1 MLRKSTNYIN
11 LISILI
17 IVYLAFI
24 PLNPNNTKIKDVV
37 EKNFFIENA
46 YNHIKEMSKQPHYV
60 GSFDHRIVKS
70 YIIRSLQQ
78 LGLEVKV
85 QKTTIANQAL
95 RFTQVENIIAKIDG
109 SDKSRQPLVL
119 LSHYDSAPYASLGA
133 SDAIT
138 GVAVILEG
146 VRAFLSSNIKPVND
160 IIIVITDAEEIGL
173 LGAKAFVNKH
183 HWANNIGMVLNF
195 EARGSSG
202 NSYMLMETNHGNH
215 NLLQSFID
223 ANLKFPTSNSLAYSI
238 YKKLPNDT
246 DLTIFREDKDISG
259 FNFAF
264 IDNHFNYHTQ
274 LDNIENISLD
284 TLSHQAH
291 YLMPLLKQYSQI
303 DLNTLNSDQD
313 DVYFQVPFW
322 KIVSY
327 PFDWTLSISIGNLLV
342 FLLIVM
348 LGLKN
353 KSLQIKTIASSSI
366 PLFKSLT
373 ITALAS
379 FGLLKFLFWLHPHY
393 AEIIQGFTY
402 NGYYYIA
409 LFTLLN
415 IAICFLFYRN
425 NATNHSVSNGM
436 VMPLFIWI
444 LLNILFAIYLP
455 GAHIFIL
462 ISLLG
467 SIALLINVLSKKPQL
482 SLSLL
487 LFIPV
492 ILIFSPFILQL
503 PVALGLNILP
513 FSGLLLVLIF
523 SLIVPSIQI
532 PDQIQLNKWV
542 FIIPII
548 GLYILAETK
557 ASFNPQRPLPNSL
570 FYLQDQ
576 DTQSAYLFSNDLK
589 ADDWNKQ
596 YLKEQ
601 PLKPEQLKS
610 FRTNNWPWAH
620 LVTQTKNRNIAAAQV
635 EIIKDRTYSDRRIY
649 QLKITPQRKVN
660 RLNLSTNSELNIYK
674 LSINRET
681 LIDTE
686 KARPFKT
693 KQSIA
698 KIFAATLYQFI
709 IDIEIDPKQALN
721 LDLIE
726 LSGDLLSSE
735 QFDIAPRPDELIPK
749 PFIYTDSIIT
759 KQKIN
764 GK

>member
-1 MLRKSTNYIN
+1 VKKMLNKSTNYIN

-17 IVYLAFI
+17 IVYLAFYA
-24 PLNPNNTKIKDVV
+24 LNPNDTKIKDVV

-46 YNHIKEMSKQPHYV
+46 YNHIKEMSKEPHYV
-60 GSFDHRIVKS
+60 GSFDHRRVKT
-70 YIIRSLQQ
+70 YITKSLQQ
-78 LGLEVKV
+78 MGLEVRI

-133 SDAIT
+133 SDSIT

-146 VRAFLSSNIKPVND
+146 VRAFISSNIKPAND

-215 NLLQSFID
+215 NILQSYIA

-246 DLTIFREDKDISG
+246 DLTVFREDKDISG
-259 FNFAF
+259 MNFAF
-264 IDNHFNYHTQ
+264 IDDHFNYHTQ
-274 LDNIENISLD
+274 LDNIKNISLD

-291 YLMPLLKQYSQI
+291 YLMPLLKQFSQI
-303 DLNTLNSDQD
+303 DLSTLNSDQD

-322 KIVSY
+322 KVITY
-327 PFDWTLSISIGNLLV
+327 PFDWTLTISLGNLLA
-342 FLLIVM
+342 FLLIVII
-348 LGLKN
+348 GLKN
-353 KSLQIKTIASSSI
+353 KSLQIKPIASSSL
-366 PLFKSLT
+366 PLFKSL
-373 ITALAS
+373 IMSALAS

-402 NGYYYIA
+402 NGYHYIA
-409 LFTLLN
+409 LFTLLT
-415 IAICFLFYRN
+415 IAICFFFYQRN
-425 NATNHSVSNGM
+425 TAAHSASNGM
-436 VMPLFIWI
+436 VIPLFIWI
-444 LLNILFAIYLP
+444 LLNILFALYLP

-462 ISLLG
+462 ISLFG
-467 SIALLINVLSKKPQL
+467 TVALLFNVLLKKPQM

-487 LFIPV
+487 LFMPA

-532 PDQIQLNKWV
+532 PDQIQINKWV

-548 GLYILAETK
+548 VLYI
-557 ASFNPQRPLPNSL
+557 
-570 FYLQDQ
+570 
-576 DTQSAYLFSNDLK
+576 
-589 ADDWNKQ
+589 
-596 YLKEQ
+596 
-601 PLKPEQLKS
+601 
-610 FRTNNWPWAH
+610 
-620 LVTQTKNRNIAAAQV
+620 
-635 EIIKDRTYSDRRIY
+635 
-649 QLKITPQRKVN
+649 
-660 RLNLSTNSELNIYK
+660 
-674 LSINRET
+674 
-681 LIDTE
+681 
-686 KARPFKT
+686 
-693 KQSIA
+693 
-698 KIFAATLYQFI
+698 FA
-709 IDIEIDPKQALN
+709 
-721 LDLIE
+721 
-726 LSGDLLSSE
+726 
-735 QFDIAPRPDELIPK
+735 
-749 PFIYTDSIIT
+749 
-759 KQKIN
+759 
-764 GK
+764 